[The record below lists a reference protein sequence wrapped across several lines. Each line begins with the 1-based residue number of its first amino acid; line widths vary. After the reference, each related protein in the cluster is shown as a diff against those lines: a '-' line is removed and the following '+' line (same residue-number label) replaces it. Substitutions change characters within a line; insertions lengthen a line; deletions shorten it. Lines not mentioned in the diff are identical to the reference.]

1 MEGGKEL
8 PRNFLEVLGNNLE
21 FGEVGG
27 VFSIGAG
34 AAAEKDVVNV
44 GGKAREGGG
53 DSGSLSVQGY
63 TIVGAHPLDLL
74 LHLGHPLLV
83 HFLTQVKNGSSDV
96 DQGEKMV
103 APLLLSVDVLVHLFV
118 QIYGSNEGQHG
129 VPRNLLPDC
138 PNFRGDSANS
148 GNVIAEPFGAVIH
161 GFLFLTPV
169 QFFVGGEP
177 EHCRGEVGL
186 ALDDGSITF
195 EIKLHVVASIF
206 VKCEKIDSRMF
217 LD

>member
-34 AAAEKDVVNV
+34 TAAEKDVVNV
-44 GGKAREGGG
+44 GGKAREGGYN
-53 DSGSLSVQGY
+53 SGSLSVQGY

-96 DQGEKMV
+96 DQGEEMLSPPFFCLSMYWSIYSFKRMEAARDSMESPETCFPT
-103 APLLLSVDVLVHLFV
+103 APISEAIP
-118 QIYGSNEGQHG
+118 QILE
-129 VPRNLLPDC
+129 
-138 PNFRGDSANS
+138 
-148 GNVIAEPFGAVIH
+148 
-161 GFLFLTPV
+161 
-169 QFFVGGEP
+169 
-177 EHCRGEVGL
+177 
-186 ALDDGSITF
+186 
-195 EIKLHVVASIF
+195 
-206 VKCEKIDSRMF
+206 M
-217 LD
+217 

>member
-8 PRNFLEVLGNNLE
+8 PRDFLEVLGNNLE

-27 VFSIGAG
+27 VFLIGAG

-44 GGKAREGGG
+44 GGKAREGGD

-96 DQGEKMV
+96 DQGEEMV
-103 APLLLSVDVLVHLFV
+103 APPSSACQCTGPF
-118 QIYGSNEGQHG
+118 IRSN
-129 VPRNLLPDC
+129 VWKR
-138 PNFRGDSANS
+138 
-148 GNVIAEPFGAVIH
+148 
-161 GFLFLTPV
+161 
-169 QFFVGGEP
+169 
-177 EHCRGEVGL
+177 
-186 ALDDGSITF
+186 
-195 EIKLHVVASIF
+195 
-206 VKCEKIDSRMF
+206 
-217 LD
+217 

>member
-8 PRNFLEVLGNNLE
+8 PRDFLEVLGNNLE

-27 VFSIGAG
+27 VFSIGVG

-44 GGKAREGGG
+44 GGKAQEGGD

-96 DQGEKMV
+96 DQGEEMV
-103 APLLLSVDVLVHLFV
+103 ALLLPPVNVLVHLFV
-118 QIYGSNEGQHG
+118 QMYGSNEGQHG
-129 VPRNLLPDC
+129 VPQNLLPVRPD
-138 PNFRGDSANS
+138 FRGDSANS
-148 GNVIAEPFGAVIH
+148 GNVIVDPFGAVIH
-161 GFLFLTPV
+161 GFLFLAPV

-186 ALDDGSITF
+186 ARDDGI
-195 EIKLHVVASIF
+195 I
-206 VKCEKIDSRMF
+206 RF
-217 LD
+217 L

>member
-44 GGKAREGGG
+44 GGKAREGG
-53 DSGSLSVQGY
+53 DNSGLLSVQGY

-96 DQGEKMV
+96 DQGEEILS
-103 APLLLSVDVLVHLFV
+103 PLFFCLLMYWSIYSFKCMEATRDSMESPKTCFPSTPISEAIP
-118 QIYGSNEGQHG
+118 QILE
-129 VPRNLLPDC
+129 
-138 PNFRGDSANS
+138 
-148 GNVIAEPFGAVIH
+148 
-161 GFLFLTPV
+161 
-169 QFFVGGEP
+169 
-177 EHCRGEVGL
+177 
-186 ALDDGSITF
+186 
-195 EIKLHVVASIF
+195 
-206 VKCEKIDSRMF
+206 M
-217 LD
+217 